1 MVFEGQRLGWGGS
14 VASVSAVGCRRVL
27 ARFVRPRGRLIVV
40 VLVAASALLAGLPWA
55 QSKAVE
61 GDPVRSS
68 AAQVR
73 LFENGEFVGSGTL
86 VDRNWVLTAAHPF
99 NRPDNPHIYSFR
111 FGVVNDQNDQND
123 PTHLRTAD
131 RIVLAPRGDV
141 AMVHFAEP
149 VPAGT
154 WIPRLADQA
163 PGLFDWARLYGWG
176 PVGKVLHR
184 ASALVYDPVAT
195 ANAAARR
202 AVNAVFSA
210 RFPPGI
216 DPMVLDLVTERGDS
230 GSGVFSLRGVLAGIH
245 AGRMPYFD
253 VDGSGNFVQPRF
265 RVSME
270 LPVWQYRQ
278 WILDTINGAGS
289 SNPDPDDDELRRRRL
304 DETEDGDLPMTAP
317 PQPDVCD
324 DGDSNCSLPDPVWR
338 AATLTAPGGGDG
350 LVAAA
355 CPSGDG
361 NSCSFNGSLYA
372 PGAPGRVKVG
382 SGRQVMVWCK
392 STDALTVGSGPQ
404 LVLRVSFTNAE
415 HDEGPIGH
423 GWWDVSPGQV
433 TVGNGPVDT
442 APFATC

>member
-1 MVFEGQRLGWGGS
+1 MVFEGQPLGWGGAVES
-14 VASVSAVGCRRVL
+14 LSAASRRRVL

-40 VLVAASALLAGLPWA
+40 LLVAASALLAGLPWA

-61 GDPVRSS
+61 GDPAGSS

-73 LFENGEFVGSGTL
+73 LFENGEYVGSGTL
-86 VDRNWVLTAAHPF
+86 VDRNWVLTTMHWF

-154 WIPRLADQA
+154 WIPELADRA

-176 PVGKVLHR
+176 PVGNVLHR

-195 ANAAARR
+195 ANAAAQR
-202 AVNAVFSA
+202 AEDPVFSA
-210 RFPPGI
+210 AFPPGI
-216 DPMVLDLVTERGDS
+216 DPIVLDIHTHHGDG
-230 GSGVFSLRGVLAGIH
+230 GSGVFSPRGVLAGIH
-245 AGRMPYFD
+245 IGEGPYSD
-253 VDGSGNFVQPRF
+253 VNGSGNFVQPGF
-265 RVSME
+265 RAAVE

-278 WILDTINGAGS
+278 WILDTINGAGPS
-289 SNPDPDDDELRRRRL
+289 DPDPDHDELRRRRL
-304 DETEDGDLPMTAP
+304 DETEGGDLPMTAP

-324 DGDSNCSLPDPVWR
+324 EGDSNCSLPDPVWR
-338 AATLTAPGGGDG
+338 AATLTALSGRDGVVSVACAGGE
-350 LVAAA
+350 
-355 CPSGDG
+355 G
-361 NSCSFNGSLYA
+361 NSCSFDGSLFA
-372 PGAPGRVKVG
+372 AGVAGRVKVG

-392 STDALTVGSGPQ
+392 TTAVLTVGSRPQ
-404 LVLRVSFTNAE
+404 PALRVSFTNAE

-433 TVGNGPVDT
+433 TVGNGPVDA

>member
-1 MVFEGQRLGWGGS
+1 VVFEGK
-14 VASVSAVGCRRVL
+14 
-27 ARFVRPRGRLIVV
+27 RPSGLWIVV

-55 QSKAVE
+55 QSKAVA

-73 LFENGEFVGSGTL
+73 FFVSGDYAGSGTL
-86 VDRNWVLTAAHPF
+86 VDRNWALTTAHQF
-99 NRPDNPHIYSFR
+99 DRPDNPHIYSLR
-111 FGVVNDQNDQND
+111 FGEVNDQNDQNE
-123 PTHLRTAD
+123 PTHLRSVD
-131 RIVLAPRGDV
+131 RIVFAPRGDV
-141 AMVHFAEP
+141 AMVHFSEP

-154 WIPRLADQA
+154 WIPRLANQA
-163 PGLFDWARLYGWG
+163 LEVLDWARLYGWG
-176 PVGKVLHR
+176 PFGNVLHR

-202 AVNAVFSA
+202 AEDAVFSA

-216 DPMVLDLVTERGDS
+216 DPMVLDLATEKGDS
-230 GSGVFSLRGVLAGIH
+230 GSGVFSTRGVLAGIH
-245 AGRMPYFD
+245 EGMMPYFD
-253 VDGSGNFVQPRF
+253 VNGSGNLVQPEF
-265 RVSME
+265 RAAIE
-270 LPVWQYRQ
+270 HPVWQYRQ
-278 WILDTINGAGS
+278 WILDTIHGVGS
-289 SNPDPDDDELRRRRL
+289 SNPDPEHDELRRRRL

-317 PQPDVCD
+317 PQVDFCD
-324 DGDSNCSLPDPVWR
+324 EGDPTCSLPDPVWR
-338 AATLTAPGGGDG
+338 AATLAASGGGDG

-355 CPSGDG
+355 CPSGEG

-372 PGAPGRVKVG
+372 PGASGRVKVG

-392 STDALTVGSGPQ
+392 TTDALTVGSGPQ
-404 LVLRVSFTNAE
+404 SVLRVSFTNAE

-433 TVGNGPVDT
+433 TASNGPVDT